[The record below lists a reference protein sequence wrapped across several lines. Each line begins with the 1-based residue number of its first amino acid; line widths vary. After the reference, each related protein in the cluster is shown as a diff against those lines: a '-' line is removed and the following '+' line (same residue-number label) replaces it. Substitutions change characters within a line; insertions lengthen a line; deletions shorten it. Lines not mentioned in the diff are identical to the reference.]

1 MTKRELIERIY
12 NKEKDNI
19 SLNQDG
25 VKKAVTA
32 MFEAIRLSILNGR
45 RVQLRGF
52 GSFFL
57 SDKRSNANFRSPPE
71 KKNMKHFNRLRF
83 KLSSE
88 IKKEINNV

>member
-1 MTKRELIERIY
+1 MTKRELIEKIY

-19 SLNQDG
+19 TLNEDG

-32 MFEAIRLSILNGR
+32 MFQAIRLSILNGR

-57 SDKRSNANFRSPPE
+57 SDKRSNTNFRNPTQ
-71 KKNMKHFNRLRF
+71 KKHLKHFNKLKF
-83 KLSSE
+83 KLSSQVRR
-88 IKKEINNV
+88 EINDV